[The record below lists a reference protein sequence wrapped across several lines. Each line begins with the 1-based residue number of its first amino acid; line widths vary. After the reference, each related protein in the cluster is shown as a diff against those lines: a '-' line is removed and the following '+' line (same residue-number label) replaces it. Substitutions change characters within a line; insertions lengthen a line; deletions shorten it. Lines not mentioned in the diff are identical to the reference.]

1 MFMLDETRRISS
13 FLQLPWPS
21 RPISIHFQGWDIV
34 VQELPTEDVQRT
46 ADSGIHPAR
55 AWAGDSKRLSL
66 ALVKILF

>member
-13 FLQLPWPS
+13 LQLPWPFLQ
-21 RPISIHFQGWDIV
+21 PISIHFQGWDIV

-55 AWAGDSKRLSL
+55 AWAGDSTGDSHWLW
-66 ALVKILF
+66 